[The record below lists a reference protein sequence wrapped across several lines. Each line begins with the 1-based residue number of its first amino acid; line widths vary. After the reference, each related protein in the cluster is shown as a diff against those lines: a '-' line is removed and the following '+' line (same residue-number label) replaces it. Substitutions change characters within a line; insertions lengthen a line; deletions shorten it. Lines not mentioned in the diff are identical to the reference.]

1 VKVLSAACS
10 FVISVLLKDTSARN
24 NSTPAGWVLLKFYN
38 VGGGGDRCTKICQEI
53 EHFIIQLM
61 HKI

>member
-1 VKVLSAACS
+1 MKVLSAACS

-38 VGGGGDRCTKICQEI
+38 VGGGEI
-53 EHFIIQLM
+53 VVL
-61 HKI
+61 KSVKKLNTLLSS